1 MKYRI
6 MIAAALV
13 GLSASTVRAADKPKD
28 ALPTVT
34 KCAASYGT
42 VALAD
47 GESQGWT
54 EFGLGS
60 PRELLAAIV
69 ADSGCFS
76 MHDPAS
82 GLPATFLLSAAVGS
96 KEAIDPTMNA
106 VKAGATEG
114 LVRSGA
120 LGKMGGFG
128 GMGGKALGM
137 LGGMGGKKK
146 TIAAGLRVLSPATG
160 QTLAYGSAE
169 SVKSSI
175 TLGGSGGWGF
185 ANSAAGGVGQY
196 AGSKDGVQL
205 ATAFIKAYNAVTAQ
219 GSVLASAPK
228 AVAPV
233 QMAAVPMVPA
243 LPKVTTAVDTQL
255 YAGPAKGATVRAVR
269 AGTQLTPTGKRE
281 GLFAE
286 VKDSFGTSGW
296 VSVEDMK

>member
-6 MIAAALV
+6 MTAAL
-13 GLSASTVRAADKPKD
+13 LTSLATSTVLAADKPKD
-28 ALPTVT
+28 ALPSIA
-34 KCAASYGT
+34 KCASSYGT
-42 VALAD
+42 IALAD

-60 PRELLAAIV
+60 PRELLAALV
-69 ADSGCFS
+69 AESGCFS
-76 MHDPAS
+76 MHSPES
-82 GLPATFLLSAAVGS
+82 GLPATFLMSAAVGS
-96 KEAIDPTMNA
+96 TEAIDPTVNA

-137 LGGMGGKKK
+137 LGGLGGKKK
-146 TIAAGLRVLSPATG
+146 TVAAGLRVLSPATG
-160 QTLAYGSAE
+160 QTLVFGSAE

-185 ANSAAGGVGQY
+185 ANSAASGVNQY
-196 AGSKDGVQL
+196 TGSKDGLQL
-205 ATAFIKAYNAVTAQ
+205 TTAFIKAFNAVTAQ
-219 GSVLASAPK
+219 GGVLASVPK
-228 AVAPV
+228 VIAPV
-233 QMAAVPMVPA
+233 QVAAAA
-243 LPKVTTAVDTQL
+243 LPKVSTAIATQL
-255 YAGPAKGATVRAVR
+255 YAQPTKGTVLRALR
-269 AGTQLTPTGKRE
+269 AGTELAPTGKRE

-286 VKDSFGTSGW
+286 VKDNFGTSGW